1 MSRHYLQQWGH
12 YKHQIDER
20 MARPHFLENLAH
32 SAGGIINLLNNIKDT
47 SLSDWSKGLTPSGK
61 PLFTPEEQVK
71 FKQALDPYVDII
83 RSDSFQQGGE
93 AEHRA
98 AELRAAEL
106 GAAKIVSTIEAQLT
120 QNMIHMGQHNVV
132 MRGGGALDDIDAL
145 MQKLAVLKRLKEK
158 SDTDADVPV
167 YAGISVPL
175 RTIIATIYVLLDT
188 IRMLLTTGGFDEK
201 SQILSLMV
209 GIMDVLDGEWKRS
222 ILSFIGYIGP
232 DSFWIGQFIKI
243 FLMLFHNVTP
253 SLMYAGLS
261 IGQSAMMYWSA
272 SLLQIFSPLPI
283 RTQIMGLIAPINAQN
298 KALLEVIEQ
307 NKEALGIPDFTKDNP
322 NYSEYLKDDISWSTL
337 YVLIDY
343 LKRPEYVD
351 SSEVIE
357 FREKLKEELE
367 KVDDKQRVI
376 VKPLLQFVGFLPI
389 PSDAPTPA
397 KPQPFVANIITT
409 MRQKIKEEGGSWTD
423 TMSKTVTD
431 AVEGAKAAVEGRS
444 AQMESE
450 ANNASN
456 AIIPGAV
463 KPEQKENSFFTK
475 AMTAVKG
482 LKPEPS
488 AIQQA
493 KEDLE
498 LKELQLRIKQVNR
511 ELAAMN
517 AAPIAAPREVAGE
530 VAQGA
535 AAPSVVPSAAAE
547 SAAIEG
553 ASAAP
558 SAAQNK
564 AEPGASAAPSAAVPS
579 AAVPSQLVA
588 PRGRNQG
595 GGRTRRLRASK
606 KSPRQ
611 RARE

>member
-71 FKQALDPYVDII
+71 FKQALDPYVELI

-93 AEHRA
+93 AE
-98 AELRAAEL
+98 L
-106 GAAKIVSTIEAQLT
+106 GVAKLVSAIETQLT
-120 QNMIHMGQHNVV
+120 QNMAYMGHHNVV
-132 MRGGGALDDIDAL
+132 MRGGGTLDDIDAL
-145 MQKLAVLKRLKEK
+145 MQKLAYLKRFKEN
-158 SDTDADVPV
+158 SDTQNDIPVNGVPMIPV
-167 YAGISVPL
+167 

-188 IRMLLTTGGFDEK
+188 IRMLLTMGGFDEK

-253 SLMYAGLS
+253 SLMYAGLN
-261 IGQSAMMYWSA
+261 IGQTAMMYWAA

-283 RTQIMGLIAPINAQN
+283 RNQIMELIAPINAQN
-298 KALLEVIEQ
+298 KELFTVIDQ
-307 NKEALGIPDFTKDNP
+307 NKEALGILDFTKDNP

-343 LKRPEYVD
+343 LKRPEYTN
-351 SSEVIE
+351 SSEVIQ
-357 FREKLKEELE
+357 FRTKLEEELA
-367 KVDDKQRVI
+367 KVDAKQRVI
-376 VKPLLQFVGFLPI
+376 VEPLLQFVGFLPI
-389 PSDAPTPA
+389 PGNAPKPPN
-397 KPQPFVANIITT
+397 PQPFVLNVLTT
-409 MRQKIKEEGGSWTD
+409 MKQKIEADKGKWMESIST
-423 TMSKTVTD
+423 KVKD
-431 AVEGAKAAVEGRS
+431 AVESAKAAVEGRS
-444 AQMESE
+444 ALMEGE
-450 ANNASN
+450 ANNVASVAASN
-456 AIIPGAV
+456 AKSEAPV
-463 KPEQKENSFFTK
+463 KKSFFSQVTN
-475 AMTAVKG
+475 AVEGRFKPSELEQATNQ
-482 LKPEPS
+482 LKL
-488 AIQQA
+488 
-493 KEDLE
+493 LE
-498 LKELQLRIKQVNR
+498 VQSRIKELLIINKKRNS

-517 AAPIAAPREVAGE
+517 AAVPSK
-530 VAQGA
+530 
-535 AAPSVVPSAAAE
+535 AAPSK
-547 SAAIEG
+547 
-553 ASAAP
+553 AAP
-558 SAAQNK
+558 SAAAQGVV
-564 AEPGASAAPSAAVPS
+564 AQSEAVQGAAPQSAEVERAAAPIAVESEPAS
-579 AAVPSQLVA
+579 RQLFA
-588 PRGRNQG
+588 PRGSSQG
-595 GGRTRRLRASK
+595 GGCSTRRTRRLRASK

>member
-20 MARPHFLENLAH
+20 IARPHFLENLAH

-61 PLFTPEEQVK
+61 PLLTPEEQVK

-93 AEHRA
+93 AELRA

-106 GAAKIVSTIEAQLT
+106 GATIEAQLT

-132 MRGGGALDDIDAL
+132 MRGGGTLDDIDAL
-145 MQKLAVLKRLKEK
+145 MQKLAYLKRLKEK
-158 SDTDADVPV
+158 SDTEADVPV
-167 YAGISVPL
+167 YTGISVPL

-188 IRMLLTTGGFDEK
+188 IRMLLTMGGFDEK

-253 SLMYAGLS
+253 SLMYAGLN

-272 SLLQIFSPLPI
+272 SILQIFSPLPI
-283 RTQIMGLIAPINAQN
+283 RQEIMKLIAPINAQN
-298 KALLEVIEQ
+298 KALLAVIQQ

-357 FREKLKEELE
+357 FRTKLEEELA
-367 KVDDKQRVI
+367 KVDEKQRVI

-389 PSDAPTPA
+389 PSDAPTPVN
-397 KPQPFVANIITT
+397 PQPFVANVITT

-423 TMSKTVTD
+423 TMSKTVKD

-444 AQMESE
+444 ALMESD
-450 ANNASN
+450 ASNASNASN
-456 AIIPGAV
+456 AIVPGAV
-463 KPEQKENSFFTK
+463 KPEQKENSFFTR

-493 KEDLE
+493 KDELE
-498 LKELQLRIKQVNR
+498 LKELQLRIKQINR
-511 ELAAMN
+511 EMAAMN
-517 AAPIAAPREVAGE
+517 AAPSAPSAAPSAPSAAPSEAAGP
-530 VAQGA
+530 AQSKASIA
-535 AAPSVVPSAAAE
+535 AAPVEEVPV
-547 SAAIEG
+547 
-553 ASAAP
+553 AAP
-558 SAAQNK
+558 SAAQD
-564 AEPGASAAPSAAVPS
+564 AEAPIAAQRQLFPPVGS
-579 AAVPSQLVA
+579 SQRA
-588 PRGRNQG
+588 GRSIR
-595 GGRTRRLRASK
+595 RTRRLRASK

-611 RARE
+611 RVRE

>member
-12 YKHQIDER
+12 YKRQIDER
-20 MARPHFLENLAH
+20 IAQPHFLENLAH
-32 SAGGIINLLNNIKDT
+32 SAGGIINLINNIKDT

-61 PLFTPEEQVK
+61 PLLTPEEQVK

-83 RSDSFQQGGE
+83 RSDSIQHGGE
-93 AEHRA
+93 AELMV
-98 AELRAAEL
+98 AELRAA
-106 GAAKIVSTIEAQLT
+106 KIVSAIETRLT

-145 MQKLAVLKRLKEK
+145 MEKLAVLKRLKET
-158 SDTDADVPV
+158 SDTEADVPV
-167 YAGISVPL
+167 HAGISVPL

-209 GIMDVLDGEWKRS
+209 GIMEVLNGEWKRS

-243 FLMLFHNVTP
+243 FLILFHNVTP

-261 IGQSAMMYWSA
+261 IGQTAMMYWAA
-272 SLLQIFSPLPI
+272 SLLQIFSPLPV

-298 KALLEVIEQ
+298 KALLTVIEQ

-343 LKRPEYVD
+343 LKRPEYID
-351 SSEVIE
+351 SLEVIE
-357 FREKLKEELE
+357 FRKKLKEELE
-367 KVDDKQRVI
+367 KVDEKQRFI
-376 VKPLLQFVGFLPI
+376 VQPLLQFVGFLRI
-389 PSDAPTPA
+389 PSNAPE
-397 KPQPFVANIITT
+397 KSNPQPFVVNVITT
-409 MRQKIKEEGGSWTD
+409 MKQKIEADKGTWIE
-423 TMSKTVTD
+423 TMSTTVKD
-431 AVEGAKAAVEGRS
+431 AVDRAKKEVKKRMA
-444 AQMESE
+444 SE
-450 ANNASN
+450 AKSN
-456 AIIPGAV
+456 ANNVIGPGAV
-463 KPEQKENSFFTK
+463 NPEQKENSFLTR
-475 AMTAVKG
+475 AMSAVKG

-493 KEDLE
+493 KDELE
-498 LKELQLRIKQVNR
+498 LKELQLRIKQINR
-511 ELAAMN
+511 EMAAMN
-517 AAPIAAPREVAGE
+517 AA
-530 VAQGA
+530 
-535 AAPSVVPSAAAE
+535 APSVQSAVESEAAVAEVQGAPVAEVQGAPVAAAD
-547 SAAIEG
+547 AAPV
-553 ASAAP
+553 AAP
-558 SAAQNK
+558 SAPSVAPRAAAQGV
-564 AEPGASAAPSAAVPS
+564 AAGEEPGAAVSPPRLFAPAGQRA
-579 AAVPSQLVA
+579 
-588 PRGRNQG
+588 GRSTR
-595 GGRTRRLRASK
+595 RTRRLRASK

>member
-71 FKQALDPYVDII
+71 FKQALDPYVELI

-93 AEHRA
+93 AE
-98 AELRAAEL
+98 L
-106 GAAKIVSTIEAQLT
+106 GVAKLVSAIETQLT
-120 QNMIHMGQHNVV
+120 QNMAYMGHHNVV
-132 MRGGGALDDIDAL
+132 MRGGGTLDDIDAL
-145 MQKLAVLKRLKEK
+145 MQKLAVLKRLKET
-158 SDTDADVPV
+158 SDTEADVPV
-167 YAGISVPL
+167 HAGISVPL

-188 IRMLLTTGGFDEK
+188 IRMLLTMGGFDQK

-243 FLMLFHNVTP
+243 FLILFHNVTP

-261 IGQSAMMYWSA
+261 IGQTAMMYWAA
-272 SLLQIFSPLPI
+272 SLLQIFSPLPV

-298 KALLEVIEQ
+298 KALLTVIEQ
-307 NKEALGIPDFTKDNP
+307 NKEALGILDFRKDNP

-351 SSEVIE
+351 SLEVIE
-357 FREKLKEELE
+357 FRKKLKTELDNI
-367 KVDDKQRVI
+367 KDARQRSI
-376 VKPLLQFVGFLPI
+376 IQPLLQFVGFLPI
-389 PSDAPTPA
+389 PITMPEPNTP
-397 KPQPFVANIITT
+397 KPFVVNVIAT
-409 MRQKIKEEGGSWTD
+409 MRDKIEGEGGSWTD
-423 TMSKTVTD
+423 TMTD
-431 AVEGAKAAVEGRS
+431 AVEKAVNTAKDAVKAKTAAMV
-444 AQMESE
+444 SE
-450 ANNASN
+450 ANSAKSVAASE
-456 AIIPGAV
+456 AESVVPSEAV
-463 KPEQKENSFFTK
+463 EQKSFFSK
-475 AMTAVKG
+475 AMNAVKG

-488 AIQQA
+488 ELEQA
-493 KEDLE
+493 TNQLKLLE
-498 LKELQLRIKQVNR
+498 VQSRIKELLIINR
-511 ELAAMN
+511 KRNSELAALGAAMPSAAAGVAESAVGQN
-517 AAPIAAPREVAGE
+517 APIP
-530 VAQGA
+530 
-535 AAPSVVPSAAAE
+535 AAPSVAA
-547 SAAIEG
+547 SNV
-553 ASAAP
+553 ASAAK
-558 SAAQNK
+558 SQEES
-564 AEPGASAAPSAAVPS
+564 EPVLRPVPS
-579 AAVPSQLVA
+579 VIGEGR
-588 PRGRNQG
+588 RGGRSTR
-595 GGRTRRLRASK
+595 RTRRLRASK